1 MKSLISARGKNK
13 FPCRPKK
20 KYTINDLSEIDRG
33 IYQEIIIMENVL
45 RRSGIDP
52 AIVLEE
58 LKKRKQELEQE
69 QQQKQEQEKDK
80 DKIEN

>member
-13 FPCRPKK
+13 SPCRPKK

-33 IYQEIIIMENVL
+33 IYQEIMENVL

-58 LKKRKQELEQE
+58 LKKRKQELEQ
-69 QQQKQEQEKDK
+69 QQKQEQEKDK
-80 DKIEN
+80 EKEKEKIEN

>member
-13 FPCRPKK
+13 SLCRPKK

-33 IYQEIIIMENVL
+33 IYQEIMENVL
-45 RRSGIDP
+45 RRSGIDS

-58 LKKRKQELEQE
+58 LKKRKQELEQ
-69 QQQKQEQEKDK
+69 QQKQEQEKDK
-80 DKIEN
+80 DKEKIEN

>member
-13 FPCRPKK
+13 SPCRPKK
-20 KYTINDLSEIDRG
+20 KYTINDLSETDRG
-33 IYQEIIIMENVL
+33 IYQEIMENVL

>member
-20 KYTINDLSEIDRG
+20 KYTINDLSETDRG
-33 IYQEIIIMENVL
+33 IYQEIMENVL

-58 LKKRKQELEQE
+58 LKKRKQEQEQ

-80 DKIEN
+80 EKEKIEN

>member
-13 FPCRPKK
+13 SPSRSKK

-33 IYQEIIIMENVL
+33 IYQEIMENVL

-58 LKKRKQELEQE
+58 LKKRKQELEQ
-69 QQQKQEQEKDK
+69 QQKQEQEKDK